1 MTQAKITV
9 QKGIPM
15 PAARHLKAKKAT
27 RQSKYP
33 FRKMQVGDSFEVTG
47 DKAETFQ
54 KSVSVL
60 TKNIAN
66 RKFATRKTA
75 PNTVR
80 VWRTA

>member
-1 MTQAKITV
+1 
-9 QKGIPM
+9 M
-15 PAARHLKAKKAT
+15 PAARHLKAKKPVRA
-27 RQSKYP
+27 SKYP

-47 DKAETFQ
+47 EKAGQFQ

-60 TKNIAN
+60 TKNLTN

-75 PNTVR
+75 ENTVR